1 MPTKDTKERGIY
13 EKVPGTGIWWTR
25 WTDSEGK
32 LHRELAGTIGNAR
45 KRIAERRAEKMRGQ
59 APMMR
64 RQPKPQQG
72 EVLQFGELI
81 TDALAYSGKNND
93 KRHTHELSLKF
104 KKMAELGKMPAASV
118 TRNRIQDF
126 LDEQSNECEWSGST
140 YNRALAA
147 FSLIFRV
154 AIENEKLPINPVH
167 GIRRKQ
173 ENNARVRFLSQDEET
188 ALTSA
193 IRSRSPE
200 YLPVYLLAMHSGMRL
215 SEQLRAQVGD
225 YTSTTGMLMIRQ
237 KKVRSAPATRYV
249 PLTPIAVQAYNQLAA
264 KKKTGEPLCTNTEGA
279 VLYEARY
286 WFDPAVDEAGV
297 VDLTWHCLRHTAAS
311 RWVMSGVPIAVVSR
325 YLGHSSVNQ
334 TMVYSHLQPDNAAR
348 AVAAMM
354 SYYPEPRTGTEKL
367 TPAVQGEVGC

>member
-1 MPTKDTKERGIY
+1 MPTKDTKERGVY

-193 IRSRSPE
+193 IRSRSPK

-225 YTSTTGMLMIRQ
+225 YT
-237 KKVRSAPATRYV
+237 P
-249 PLTPIAVQAYNQLAA
+249 
-264 KKKTGEPLCTNTEGA
+264 
-279 VLYEARY
+279 
-286 WFDPAVDEAGV
+286 
-297 VDLTWHCLRHTAAS
+297 
-311 RWVMSGVPIAVVSR
+311 
-325 YLGHSSVNQ
+325 
-334 TMVYSHLQPDNAAR
+334 QP
-348 AVAAMM
+348 
-354 SYYPEPRTGTEKL
+354 
-367 TPAVQGEVGC
+367 GC

>member
-1 MPTKDTKERGIY
+1 MPTKDTKERGVY

-193 IRSRSPE
+193 IRSRSPK